1 MKIFTTIAGAVRAWL
16 SPEPVA
22 IEEQGRYR
30 ALQHIDVQEL
40 IARLNLREEGRELG
54 KVGVPR
60 TNSNSLSGPELAAV
74 NEVNIARKSY
84 QEWAI
89 RRLTSIDTQM
99 TKCDIRHEINQALD
113 EESVF
118 KNRVAN
124 FLTGEDAKLKKLRQD
139 VLDLKL
145 ELERFKEKNRIR
157 HVPRYP
163 TGGKK
168 ALLYVVLIVLVLI
181 ESAVNGFLFK
191 KGLAGGLGQGI
202 GWAMLFAALNVVIC
216 FRLASLFRF
225 TFHINPALKIIG
237 SLGLVLTA
245 ACSLTIGLI
254 LGHFRDALGSQADDA
269 FQLAW
274 TEFLRAP
281 FEIGGIESFILLL
294 VTAGF
299 GLTAFLESLFI
310 DDIYPGYGAADR
322 RYRDKVEEYDY
333 ELGSTH
339 ETMQSIRDECTTH
352 LDQTVA
358 SLQGA
363 MAGLQQEIIN
373 KTAAGQQLRA
383 ALVAAQSAANAAV
396 GEFRT
401 QNQAARGDIDSPPYF
416 DVYPV
421 LLEELELPSFDTKD
435 DEQAAKEQ
443 ATLIDKLLNK
453 APKIRESI
461 QRSYQERYDSL
472 RPLFQQFNS

>member
-1 MKIFTTIAGAVRAWL
+1 MKIFRTIVGAVKSWL
-16 SPEPVA
+16 SPEPIA
-22 IEEQGRYR
+22 IDEADRYR
-30 ALQHIDVQEL
+30 SLKHIDVQEL
-40 IARLNLREEGRELG
+40 IVRLNLREEGRELG

-60 TNSNSLSGPELAAV
+60 ANSNSLSGPELAAV

-89 RRLTSIDTQM
+89 RRLISIDTQM
-99 TKCDIRHEINQALD
+99 TKCDIRHEINQALE

-124 FLTGEDAKLKKLRQD
+124 FLTAEDESLKRLGQD
-139 VLDLKL
+139 VSDLKF
-145 ELERFKEKNRIR
+145 ELERFKEKNQIR
-157 HVPRYP
+157 HLPRYP

-168 ALLYVVLIVLVLI
+168 ALLYVLLVILVLI
-181 ESAVNGFLFK
+181 ESVANGFLFQ
-191 KGLAGGLGQGI
+191 KGLAGGLGEGI
-202 GWAMLFAALNVVIC
+202 GWAILFATLNVFTC
-216 FRLASLFRF
+216 FNLARLFRF
-225 TFHINPALKIIG
+225 TFHINSALKIIG
-237 SLGLVLTA
+237 IIALILTA
-245 ACSLTIGLI
+245 ACTLTIGLI

-269 FQLAW
+269 FRIAW
-274 TEFLRAP
+274 EQFLLSP
-281 FEIGGIESFILLL
+281 LEIGGIESFILLI
-294 VTAGF
+294 VTISF
-299 GLTAFLESLFI
+299 GLIAFFESLFL

-333 ELGSTH
+333 ELVSTH
-339 ETMQSIRDECTTH
+339 EYMQSIRDDCTTH

-373 KTAAGQQLRA
+373 KNAAGQQLRA

-401 QNQAARGDIDSPPYF
+401 QNQAARGDSDYPPYF
-416 DVYPV
+416 DVYPI

-435 DEQAAKEQ
+435 NEQAAKEQ
-443 ATLIDKLLNK
+443 AMLIDKLLNK

-472 RPLFQQFNS
+472 RPLFHQF